1 MAVIISRKQAVNR
14 VEGQNMVVAVR
25 QRCVSM
31 AVVDQDVVGGAVEHL
46 SLVGCRSEGNG

>member
-25 QRCVSM
+25 QRCVST
-31 AVVDQDVVGGAVEHL
+31 AVVDRHVVEGVMEHFL
-46 SLVGCRSEGNG
+46 SAGCRSEGIG